1 MLINE
6 LNKIK
11 YHFLN
16 RMIINTESIP
26 ICGIRVKR
34 SRKVQHWKFRTSIQR
49 ICIILRKLQL
59 C

>member
-1 MLINE
+1 M

-34 SRKVQHWKFRTSIQR
+34 SRKVQHWKIRTSIQR